1 MVKKLVIPA
10 EAEPAPH
17 LIRGIQIL
25 KILVPRFRGDDAW
38 IPVFTGMT
46 EKVNRQEVH
55 FKELRCYLK
64 YILWR
69 MKIDNQ
75 ANIC

>member
-38 IPVFTGMT
+38 IAVFTGMRGPFQRA
-46 EKVNRQEVH
+46 KV
-55 FKELRCYLK
+55 LP
-64 YILWR
+64 
-69 MKIDNQ
+69 KIYFMVN
-75 ANIC
+75 